1 MAPDDRKF
9 ASDLKNSR
17 LNQGSDLPEWKR
29 ATMNKNMSFGKI
41 TNKSIKEQRE
51 SLSVFKLR
59 GSLIKAVQDNQL
71 LIVVGDTGSGKT
83 TQTTQYLAEAGFSN
97 NGNWAHLA

>member
-1 MAPDDRKF
+1 
-9 ASDLKNSR
+9 
-17 LNQGSDLPEWKR
+17 
-29 ATMNKNMSFGKI
+29 MNKNMSFGKI

-51 SLSVFKLR
+51 LLSVFKLR

-71 LIVVGDTGSGKT
+71 LIVVGDAGSGKT

-97 NGNWAHLA
+97 NGNWAHPAQTCCCHVRREACI